1 MCLELMLVRSLC
13 LLLFNFSCHF
23 PSQNQILDQTL
34 GLDGK
39 PESEF
44 AFPAAMRSAGNEALT
59 RPQLLDK
66 QYGEIMD
73 QINTQP
79 LSLILASTGSGKS
92 TRVPLFILHQAEQ
105 MRASM
110 GDHESV
116 HRLAENHFL
125 SRMHAGFVN
134 LPHCRYWNVWHKAQ
148 PLIIGA
154 FVVRCRISM
163 MWRSRSRLFI
173 SYRSEI
179 VPMHSS
185 LQLFNQTWQLPS
197 SSALMSILSA
207 NFCLVGV
214 FPWPQSTTRTRTDM
228 RVSHRA
234 ASCM

>member
-1 MCLELMLVRSLC
+1 MF
-13 LLLFNFSCHF
+13 LFLYHHFS
-23 PSQNQILDQTL
+23 SQNQVLDHTL
-34 GLDGK
+34 GLDGQ

-92 TRVPLFILHQAEQ
+92 TRVPLFILQQAEQ

-110 GDHESV
+110 GDNESV
-116 HRLAENHFL
+116 RQLAETRFL

-154 FVVRCRISM
+154 FTVRYSMSM
-163 MWRSRSRLFI
+163 MWQSRSRLFI
-173 SYRSEI
+173 LYRLEI
-179 VPMHSS
+179 VPMNFS
-185 LQLFNQTWQLPS
+185 LQLFNQIWPLPS
-197 SSALMSILSA
+197 SSARM
-207 NFCLVGV
+207 
-214 FPWPQSTTRTRTDM
+214 
-228 RVSHRA
+228 
-234 ASCM
+234 